1 MTKSFKNTKVP
12 YDRQEKNE
20 EFDEKLRS
28 KISKEK
34 YKYDFKYI
42 KKEFKSTEEMDQ
54 GIYLSR

>member
-1 MTKSFKNTKVP
+1 MTKSFKNTKVS
-12 YDRQEKNE
+12 YDRTEKNE

>member
-1 MTKSFKNTKVP
+1 MTKSFKNTKVS
-12 YDRQEKNE
+12 YDRTEKNE

-42 KKEFKSTEEMDQ
+42 KKEFKST
-54 GIYLSR
+54 